1 MNKTSLVII
10 DNGQIY
16 SSHRHWVACSCSN
29 RAEAEKLVKSLKE
42 WFAKA
47 TLAYDKDELHK
58 FMVENHPPVWGA
70 TSEEFDP
77 DFWNPTDFI
86 ATVIEVPQWAEGLP

>member
-1 MNKTSLVII
+1 MTKTSLVII

-29 RAEAEKLVKSLKE
+29 RAEAEKLVASLKE
-42 WFAKA
+42 WFARA
-47 TLAYDKDELHK
+47 TIAYDKDELDK
-58 FMVENHPPVWGA
+58 FMVENKPPVWSDTCDGF
-70 TSEEFDP
+70 E

-86 ATVIEVPQWAEGLP
+86 ATVIEVPQWAEELA